1 MANVRLIFDSTEES
15 GLNTSI
21 ECFVNSKN
29 KMVLDISHLNDLGF
43 EKRMVALDRPT
54 AIRLVKNMRKAI
66 QLMEGGKNG

>member
-1 MANVRLIFDSTEES
+1 MANIRLIFDSTEES

-21 ECFVNSKN
+21 ECFVNAKN
-29 KMVLDISHLNDLGF
+29 KMVLEISHFNGLGF

-66 QLMEGGKNG
+66 QLMEGGHNV

>member
-1 MANVRLIFDSTEES
+1 MENVRLIFDSTEES

-21 ECFVNSKN
+21 ECFVNYKN
-29 KMVLDISHLNDLGF
+29 KMVLDISHLNDLSF

-66 QLMEGGKNG
+66 QLMEVGHNV